1 MKERIEELMKEN
13 PDKVYQKM
21 IEFLEFET
29 GFEEEQLKT
38 DFQYWEYYIETK

>member
-1 MKERIEELMKEN
+1 MKERIEKLMNES
-13 PDKVYQKM
+13 PEKVYQKM

-38 DFQYWEYYIETK
+38 DFQYWEDYMETK